1 MLVQLYHGSSRFD
14 PAGGYSGGNPRNFVY
29 GIGLYTT
36 NSYLWANNYGRRMYV
51 LTVDLD
57 PAKAS
62 HNVEIPIAV
71 LQSWVNAFCTKKLA
85 KIFKDEFQY
94 RDTMT
99 ADRFEFFLHWH
110 IKSFTKLAVPLA
122 NFFAQNNVTHTIE
135 LGDYNSRLVR
145 IFDFDIIQA
154 STFEKA
160 AVEALAYSDTV
171 IPDAVERYKNY
182 KITIDE

>member
-1 MLVQLYHGSSRFD
+1 MLTQLYHGSSRFE
-14 PAGGYSGGNPRNFVY
+14 PRGGYAGGKPNNFQY

-36 NSYLWANNYGRRMYV
+36 NSYQWASNYGRRMYV

-62 HNVEIPIAV
+62 HNVEIPINI
-71 LQSWVNAFCTKKLA
+71 LQSWVNVFCTKKLA

-99 ADRFEFFLHWH
+99 AERFEIFLHWH

-135 LGDYNSRLVR
+135 LGDYASRLVR
-145 IFDFDIIQA
+145 IFDFDIITH
-154 STFEKA
+154 STFDKA
-160 AVEALAYSDTV
+160 AIEGLAYSDTV
-171 IPDAVERYKNY
+171 IPDEVERYKKY
-182 KITIDE
+182 KISID

>member
-14 PAGGYSGGNPRNFVY
+14 PRGGYAGGKANNFQY

-36 NSYLWANNYGRRMYV
+36 NSYLWSANYGRRMYV

-62 HNVEIPIAV
+62 HNVEIPIHI

-85 KIFKDEFQY
+85 KLFKTEFQY
-94 RDTMT
+94 RDTLSVE
-99 ADRFEFFLHWH
+99 RFEIFLHWN

-145 IFDFDIIQA
+145 IFDFDIIKA
-154 STFEKA
+154 STHDKH
-160 AVEALAYSDTV
+160 AVQALQYCDTV
-171 IPDAVERYKNY
+171 IPDEVDRYENY
-182 KITIDE
+182 KIIVE